1 MKQNNL
7 DQRVG
12 FHSIES
18 ILEHNPEKLKKITLP
33 AKRDDKRIE
42 SLIKLIESKGIAF
55 ELSKKISQEPEAII
69 KKEEQAS
76 FQDLKL
82 MISNSKNK
90 NPLILIL
97 DNIIDPRNL
106 GACVR
111 SAAVSGVDALIINK
125 HECAPT
131 NAVAHKVSS
140 GGFEVLNIFHVTNL
154 INCIKF
160 LKDNNFHI
168 FGLSEHSNKIYYKED
183 FCGPSVLIM
192 GSEETGIREKTLEAC
207 DSVVALSSSKNFKS
221 LNVSVATGVI
231 LNEAIRQRNQIEN

>member
-1 MKQNNL
+1 M
-7 DQRVG
+7 
-12 FHSIES
+12 
-18 ILEHNPEKLKKITLP
+18 
-33 AKRDDKRIE
+33 
-42 SLIKLIESKGIAF
+42 
-55 ELSKKISQEPEAII
+55 
-69 KKEEQAS
+69 
-76 FQDLKL
+76 
-82 MISNSKNK
+82 
-90 NPLILIL
+90 IL

-106 GACVR
+106 GACIR
-111 SAAVSGVDALIINK
+111 SAAVIGVDAIIINK
-125 HECAPT
+125 HQCAPI

-140 GGFEVLNIFHVTNL
+140 GGFEVLSIFHVTNL

-160 LKDNNFHI
+160 LKDNSFHI

-192 GSEETGIREKTLEAC
+192 GSEETGIREKTIEAC